1 MQEQWDGLIRDYG
14 KALKCEN
21 KSSKTIELYV
31 STATRFA
38 DWLATQDRLGD
49 VAAVTRADVGDWI
62 TELLETRKPAT
73 ANGRFRASQ
82 QWFHFLVD
90 EDEITVSPMQRMKP
104 PHVPE
109 VPVPVVPLATV
120 KALLKQCDGKDLMSR
135 RDAAIIRLLIDT
147 GGRLAEI
154 TGLKVDDL
162 DLEQDQVL
170 VLGKGSRP
178 RMLPIGSNTSLAL
191 SRYLRVRSREKFAKS
206 SQLWLGEKNRGPLA
220 SNGIKIMLRRRGRAL
235 DPPLANLHAH
245 QFRHTNAH
253 EWLAAGGNESDLM
266 RLMGWRSP
274 QMLRRYG
281 ASLADERA
289 RDAHRRLSLG
299 DRI

>member
-1 MQEQWDGLIRDYG
+1 MREQWDGLIRDFG
-14 KALKCEN
+14 KTLKREN
-21 KSSKTIELYV
+21 KSANTIEIYS
-31 STATRFA
+31 STARRFA
-38 DWLATQDRLGD
+38 DWLEAHDRLGD
-49 VAAVTRADVGDWI
+49 PADVVRADVGDWI
-62 TELLETRKPAT
+62 TELLETRKPST
-73 ANGRFRASQ
+73 ANGRFRALQ
-82 QWFHFLVD
+82 QFWNFLVD
-90 EDEITVSPMQRMKP
+90 EEEITASPMTGMKP

-109 VPVPVVPLATV
+109 SPVPVIPLTSI
-120 KALLKQCDGKDLMSR
+120 KALLKQCDGRDMISR
-135 RDAAIIRLLIDT
+135 RDVAIIRLLIDT
-147 GGRLAEI
+147 GGRLSEVVGI
-154 TGLKVDDL
+154 KVDDL
-162 DLEQDQVL
+162 DLDQDQVL

-191 SRYLRVRSREKFAKS
+191 SRYLRVREREKHAKLP
-206 SQLWLGEKNRGPLA
+206 QLWLGEKNRGPLGG
-220 SNGIKIMLRRRGRAL
+220 SGIKLMLRRRGRAL
-235 DPPLANLHAH
+235 EPPIDNLHAH

-289 RDAHRRLSLG
+289 RNAHRKLALG